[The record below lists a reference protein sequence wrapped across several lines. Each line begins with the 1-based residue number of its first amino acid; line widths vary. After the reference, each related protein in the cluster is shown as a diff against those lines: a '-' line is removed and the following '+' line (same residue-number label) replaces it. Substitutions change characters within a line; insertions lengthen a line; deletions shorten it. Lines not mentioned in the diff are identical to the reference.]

1 MRKGLDLINSVV
13 SNDRVQLLFKRY
25 SASGLGIVVHHH
37 NKEQQ
42 QSDPGTRNGKDAIL
56 PIHAYSP
63 FHAVKVIQEPGPDA
77 LKLVKLHFNL
87 TAVKGAAIR
96 DDFHRLCYCILL
108 KIIQFTFI
116 TIPILQPPE
125 EGTYISVIH
134 KQGDPLNP
142 MRIQLMMLEVPCK
155 KIIQKYPGKFIF

>member
-1 MRKGLDLINSVV
+1 MIKIKNNNRAIPVHATAKMLFFQFMRIPLSHV
-13 SNDRVQLLFKRY
+13 
-25 SASGLGIVVHHH
+25 
-37 NKEQQ
+37 
-42 QSDPGTRNGKDAIL
+42 
-56 PIHAYSP
+56 
-63 FHAVKVIQEPGPDA
+63 VKVIQEPGPDA

-142 MRIQLMMLEVPCK
+142 MRVQLMMLEVPCK
-155 KIIQKYPGKFIF
+155 KIIQKSPGKFIF